1 MKKRN
6 LMIFAGL
13 LGIAA
18 LAAFVTRSSWMGSN
32 ASAQGPQRPRV
43 VSVELAK
50 AARDLVPVDVDSIGT
65 VTPIS
70 SVALKSRVETTIV
83 SVHFEDGA
91 KVSEGDLLFTLDARQ
106 IDAQIEQAEGML
118 ARDQAQLVG
127 ALRDHKRYSDLLG
140 KGATTQV
147 NVDNAKPQADIL
159 IGTIKADQSAL
170 DNLKVQ
176 KSFTIIRAPFS
187 GRISAANVKVGNFVR
202 PADLAPLAVINQMAP
217 VYVTFA
223 IPQRVL
229 VDLREAMAAGA
240 SKVIATI
247 PGHQRS
253 EDGKVAMVENTVDST
268 TGMVTVRGMMNN
280 ENETLWP
287 GTLVNTKL
295 IIRTE
300 NSVVVPT
307 VAVQRSQNGTYVFV
321 VRDGVAKVQPVK
333 VDRTF
338 QGTSVISEGLS
349 GDENV
354 VVDGQLLLSDG
365 SRVEPRARKAGAGGD
380 DALRTLPRPA
390 GHDDADHG
398 VDHRLRRVRFPPAAG
413 LGAAAG
419 RFPDHCRE
427 RDLAGR
433 Q

>member
-6 LMIFAGL
+6 LIFFAGL

-18 LAAFVTRSSWMGSN
+18 LAAFVTRSSWMGGG
-32 ASAQGPQRPRV
+32 ASAQGPQRARV
-43 VSVELAK
+43 ISVELAK
-50 AARDLVPVDVDSIGT
+50 AQRKPVPVDVDSIGT

-83 SVHFEDGA
+83 LVHFEDGA

-106 IDAQIEQAEGML
+106 IDAQIEQAEGTL
-118 ARDQAQLVG
+118 AKDQAQLEG
-127 ALRDHKRYSDLLG
+127 AQRDLRRYTDLVA

-147 NVDNAKPQADIL
+147 NVDNAKTQSDIL
-159 IGTIKADQSAL
+159 IGTIKADQAAL

-176 KSFTIIRAPFS
+176 KSYTLIRSPFS

-202 PADLAPLAVINQMAP
+202 PADTAPLAVINQMAP

-229 VDLREAMAAGA
+229 VDLREAMAKAD
-240 SKVIATI
+240 SKVTATI

-253 EDGKVAMVENTVDST
+253 EDGKIAMVENTVDAT
-268 TGMVTVRGMMNN
+268 TGMVTVRGIMNN

-287 GTLVNTKL
+287 GTLVATKL
-295 IIRTE
+295 IIRSE
-300 NSVVVPT
+300 DSVVVPT
-307 VAVQRSQNGTYVFV
+307 VAVQRSQNGNYVFV
-321 VRDGVAKVQPVK
+321 VMDGVAKVQPVK
-333 VDRTF
+333 VGRTF

-365 SRVEPRARKAGAGGD
+365 SRVEPRAHKAGA
-380 DALRTLPRPA
+380 
-390 GHDDADHG
+390 
-398 VDHRLRRVRFPPAAG
+398 
-413 LGAAAG
+413 
-419 RFPDHCRE
+419 
-427 RDLAGR
+427 
-433 Q
+433 

>member
-1 MKKRN
+1 MKKRT
-6 LMIFAGL
+6 LLFFAGV

-18 LAAFVTRSSWMGSN
+18 VAAFVSRASWMGGG
-32 ASAQGPQRPRV
+32 ASAQGPQRARV
-43 VSVELAK
+43 ISVELAK
-50 AARDLVPVDVDSIGT
+50 AERKPVPVDVDSIGT

-91 KVSEGDLLFTLDARQ
+91 KVSQGDLLFTLDARQ
-106 IDAQIEQAEGML
+106 IDAQIEQAEGTL
-118 ARDQAQLVG
+118 AKDQAQLEG
-127 ALRDHKRYSDLLG
+127 AQRDLRRYSDLIG

-147 NVDNAKPQADIL
+147 NVDNAKTQADIL

-176 KSFTIIRAPFS
+176 KSYTIIRAPFS
-187 GRISAANVKVGNFVR
+187 GRISAANVKIGNFVR
-202 PADLAPLAVINQMAP
+202 PADTAPLAVINQMAP

-229 VDLREAMAAGA
+229 VDLRDAMATGG

-253 EDGKVAMVENTVDST
+253 EDGKVAMVENTVDAT
-268 TGMVTVRGMMNN
+268 TGMVTVRGIMNN

-287 GTLVNTKL
+287 GTLVNTRL

-307 VAVQRSQNGTYVFV
+307 VAVQRSQSGNFVFMV
-321 VRDGVAKVQPVK
+321 KDGVAKVQAVN
-333 VDRTF
+333 VERTL
-338 QGTSVISEGLS
+338 QGLSVISEGLS
-349 GDENV
+349 GNEDV

-365 SRVEPRARKAGAGGD
+365 SRIETRARKAGA
-380 DALRTLPRPA
+380 
-390 GHDDADHG
+390 
-398 VDHRLRRVRFPPAAG
+398 
-413 LGAAAG
+413 
-419 RFPDHCRE
+419 
-427 RDLAGR
+427 
-433 Q
+433 

>member
-1 MKKRN
+1 MKKRT
-6 LMIFAGL
+6 LVIVAGL
-13 LGIAA
+13 LGAVA
-18 LAAFVTRSSWMGSN
+18 LTAYLTRASWTGSSGG
-32 ASAQGPQRPRV
+32 ATAQSAPRVRV

-50 AARDLVPVDVDSIGT
+50 AERKPVPVDVDAIGT

-91 KVSEGDLLFTLDARQ
+91 RVNEGDLLFTLDARQ
-106 IDAQIEQAEGML
+106 IDAQIEQAEGTL
-118 ARDQAQLVG
+118 ARDRAQLAG
-127 ALRDHKRYSDLLG
+127 AERDLKRFSDLIG

-147 NVDNAKPQADIL
+147 NVDNAQTQADIL
-159 IGTIKADQSAL
+159 TGTIKADQSAL

-176 KSFTIIRAPFS
+176 KSYTIIRAPFA

-202 PADLAPLAVINQMAP
+202 PADTAPLATINQMAP
-217 VYVTFA
+217 VYVSFA

-229 VDLREAMAAGA
+229 VDLREAMAKGD
-240 SKVIATI
+240 SKVVATI

-268 TGMVTVRGMMNN
+268 TGMVTVRGIMANG
-280 ENETLWP
+280 NETLWP
-287 GTLVNTKL
+287 GILVATKL

-307 VAVQRSQNGTYVFV
+307 VAVQRSQTGNYVFAV
-321 VRDGVAKVQPVK
+321 KEGVAKVMPVK

-338 QGTSVISEGLS
+338 QGVSVISEGLS
-349 GDENV
+349 GGEDV

-365 SRVEPRARKAGAGGD
+365 TRVEPRARKAGA
-380 DALRTLPRPA
+380 
-390 GHDDADHG
+390 
-398 VDHRLRRVRFPPAAG
+398 
-413 LGAAAG
+413 
-419 RFPDHCRE
+419 
-427 RDLAGR
+427 
-433 Q
+433 

>member
-6 LMIFAGL
+6 LIIL
-13 LGIAA
+13 VAA
-18 LAAFVTRSSWMGSN
+18 LAVAALTAYSTRAAWLGGG
-32 ASAQGPQRPRV
+32 ATVQGPPRPRV

-50 AARDLVPVDVDSIGT
+50 AERKPVPVDVDSIGT

-91 KVSEGDLLFTLDARQ
+91 RVNQGDLLFTLDARQ
-106 IDAQIEQAEGML
+106 IDAQIEQAEGVL
-118 ARDQAQLVG
+118 ARDRAQLE
-127 ALRDHKRYSDLLG
+127 AAQRDVRRFGDLIG

-147 NVDNAKPQADIL
+147 NVDNAKTQADIL
-159 IGTIKADQSAL
+159 AGTIKADQSAL

-176 KSFTIIRAPFS
+176 KSFTTIHAPFS

-202 PADLAPLAVINQMAP
+202 PADTAPLAVINQMAP

-229 VDLREAMAAGA
+229 VDLREAMAAGG
-240 SKVIATI
+240 SKVTATI

-253 EDGKVAMVENTVDST
+253 EDGKVAMVENTVDAT
-268 TGMVTVRGMMNN
+268 TGMVTVRGIMNN

-287 GTLVNTKL
+287 GTLVNTRL

-307 VAVQRSQNGTYVFV
+307 VAVQRSQSGNFVFV
-321 VRDGVAKVQPVK
+321 VKDGVAKVRAVK
-333 VDRTF
+333 IERTL
-338 QGTSVISEGLS
+338 QGFSVISEGLS
-349 GDENV
+349 GDEAV

-365 SRVEPRARKAGAGGD
+365 SRVEPRARKAGA
-380 DALRTLPRPA
+380 
-390 GHDDADHG
+390 
-398 VDHRLRRVRFPPAAG
+398 
-413 LGAAAG
+413 
-419 RFPDHCRE
+419 
-427 RDLAGR
+427 
-433 Q
+433 

>member
-1 MKKRN
+1 MKKRT
-6 LMIFAGL
+6 LMFFAGA

-18 LAAFVTRSSWMGSN
+18 LAAFVTRSSWTGDG
-32 ASAQGPQRPRV
+32 ASAQGPQRARV
-43 VSVELAK
+43 ISVELAK
-50 AARDLVPVDVDSIGT
+50 AERKPVPVDVDAIGT

-91 KVSEGDLLFTLDARQ
+91 KVNQGDLLFTLDARQ

-118 ARDQAQLVG
+118 ARDQAQLEG
-127 ALRDHKRYSDLLG
+127 AQRDVRRYSDLIG

-147 NVDNAKPQADIL
+147 NLDNAKTQADIL

-176 KSFTIIRAPFS
+176 KSYTTIRAPFS

-202 PADLAPLAVINQMAP
+202 PADTAPLAIINQMAP

-229 VDLREAMAAGA
+229 VDLREAMAVGE
-240 SKVIATI
+240 SSVVATI
-247 PGHQRS
+247 PGHQQS
-253 EDGKVAMVENTVDST
+253 EQGKVAMVENSVDST
-268 TGMVTVRGMMNN
+268 TGMVTVRGIMNN
-280 ENETLWP
+280 ERETLWP
-287 GTLVNTKL
+287 GILVATKL

-307 VAVQRSQNGTYVFV
+307 VAVQRSQNGNYVFV

-338 QGTSVISEGLS
+338 QGTSVIAEGLA
-349 GDENV
+349 GEENV
-354 VVDGQLLLSDG
+354 VIDGQLLLSDG
-365 SRVEPRARKAGAGGD
+365 SRVEPRARKTGA
-380 DALRTLPRPA
+380 
-390 GHDDADHG
+390 
-398 VDHRLRRVRFPPAAG
+398 
-413 LGAAAG
+413 
-419 RFPDHCRE
+419 
-427 RDLAGR
+427 
-433 Q
+433 

>member
-6 LMIFAGL
+6 LILFAGAV
-13 LGIAA
+13 GIIAA
-18 LAAFVTRSSWMGSN
+18 AAFVTRASWMGGG
-32 ASAQGPQRPRV
+32 ASAQGPQRLRTV
-43 VSVELAK
+43 AVELAK
-50 AARDLVPVDVDSIGT
+50 AERNSVPVDVDSIGT

-91 KVSEGDLLFTLDARQ
+91 RVAEGDLLFMLDARQ

-118 ARDQAQLVG
+118 AKDQAQLEG
-127 ALRDHKRYSDLLG
+127 AQRDLKRYTDLVA

-147 NVDNAKPQADIL
+147 NVDNAKTQSDIL
-159 IGTIKADQSAL
+159 IGTIKADQAAL

-176 KSFTIIRAPFS
+176 KSYTVIRSPFA

-202 PADLAPLAVINQMAP
+202 PADTAPLAVINQMEP

-229 VDLREAMAAGA
+229 VDLREAMAKTD

-268 TGMVTVRGMMNN
+268 TGMVTVRGIMNN

-295 IIRTE
+295 VIRAEDAVT
-300 NSVVVPT
+300 VPT
-307 VAVQRSQNGTYVFV
+307 SAVQRSQNGNFVFV
-321 VRDGVAKVQPVK
+321 MKDGKAHVQPVT
-333 VDRTF
+333 VSRTF
-338 QGTSVISEGLS
+338 EGTSVLATGLS
-349 GDENV
+349 GGEDV
-354 VVDGQLLLSDG
+354 VVDGQLLLSEG
-365 SRVEPRARKAGAGGD
+365 TPIAPRAAKAGA
-380 DALRTLPRPA
+380 
-390 GHDDADHG
+390 
-398 VDHRLRRVRFPPAAG
+398 
-413 LGAAAG
+413 
-419 RFPDHCRE
+419 
-427 RDLAGR
+427 
-433 Q
+433 